1 MPPGWVE
8 REARRRADDPQH
20 QLLAIFDI
28 FDEWFHSD
36 DSDASVF
43 INVLF
48 EMGPSHPTGQAQ
60 RPLSSGVLVYCVDHL
75 DQAFRVRRLNVL
87 AGVVL
92 FGCQPAILTVD

>member
-8 REARRRADDPQH
+8 REGRGRADDPQH

-36 DSDASVF
+36 DFAASVF

-48 EMGPSHPTGQAQ
+48 EMGPSHPTGQASVHY
-60 RPLSSGVLVYCVDHL
+60 RA
-75 DQAFRVRRLNVL
+75 AFSFTALT
-87 AGVVL
+87 
-92 FGCQPAILTVD
+92 ILTKPSASGASTCWLASCFSAVSQRF